1 MVDSVTNRH
10 GDAEKYTISRTV
22 GTIPYTRSG
31 KKGIL
36 CAMDIY
42 YFFIFGSFAFGLGC
56 CVASFLN
63 VCIWRLPR
71 NESVVWPPSH
81 CPKCNARI
89 RWYQNIPVL
98 SWLAL
103 RGRCANCHEPIS
115 VRYTVVELLGGIVFL
130 LAYLQW
136 ASVFF
141 LHVPPPLG
149 LMPFADMWAVPVYWF
164 VFSGLILGSF
174 IDLEHY
180 YLPDRVTIGGMVLGV
195 PLSYLVPELQGEAQG
210 LTALCWSL
218 VGLAAGFFGLWSLGW
233 LATKLFKKDAMG
245 FGDVKLLGAIGAFFG
260 PVAVLFTVVVS
271 SFVGALAGGILI
283 LRGKAKLGG
292 MTAVPYGPFL
302 ALGAATWMF
311 WGPCIVNW
319 YLRLHAFAR

>member
-1 MVDSVTNRH
+1 
-10 GDAEKYTISRTV
+10 
-22 GTIPYTRSG
+22 
-31 KKGIL
+31 
-36 CAMDIY
+36 MDLY
-42 YFFIFGSFAFGLGC
+42 YFIVFASFSFARGC

-71 NESVVWPPSH
+71 NESVAWPPSH

-89 RWYQNIPVL
+89 RWYQNIPIV

-115 VRYTVVELLGGIVFL
+115 VRYTVVELLGGLLFL
-130 LAYLQW
+130 LAYFQW
-136 ASVFF
+136 ASGFF
-141 LHVPPPLG
+141 LGVPPVLG
-149 LMPFADMWAVPVYWF
+149 LVQIADVWKAAAYAL

-174 IDLEHY
+174 IDLEHF

-195 PLSYLVPELQGEAQG
+195 PLSYLVPELQGETER
-210 LTALCWSL
+210 LSALY
-218 VGLAAGFFGLWSLGW
+218 WSLGGLAGGFLFLW
-233 LATKLFKKDAMG
+233 GLGWIATKVFKKDAMG

-260 PVAVLFTVVVS
+260 PAAVLFTVVVS

-292 MTAVPYGPFL
+292 FTAVPFGPFL
-302 ALGAATWMF
+302 ALGTALWMF
-311 WGPCIVNW
+311 WGPRIVNW
-319 YLRLHAFAR
+319 YMGLHAIAR